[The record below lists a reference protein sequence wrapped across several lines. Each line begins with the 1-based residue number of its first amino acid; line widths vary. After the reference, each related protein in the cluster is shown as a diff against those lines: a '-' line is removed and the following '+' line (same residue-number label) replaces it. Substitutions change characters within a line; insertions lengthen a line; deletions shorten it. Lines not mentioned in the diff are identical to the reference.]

1 MKLPKKISIKYQE
14 LSIKNRK
21 NVGLVLCIAILAT
34 SYLILNTA
42 PALAQELS
50 RTVTLV
56 YPALEHKIDPG
67 GRAEGITKIINDS
80 SVPLTF
86 NLNVQ
91 DFVVTDTI
99 GTPNILP
106 PNTLSRK
113 YSAAAWIG
121 VTPNVFTLQPGQKQ
135 NLNYFIQVPKDARPG
150 GHYAAIVYAPETKTG
165 ATGTGSTVNS
175 QLGSIFYITINGP
188 VKEQALITK
197 FFANPFQEYG
207 PVKILTQ
214 LKNLGDLHVAP
225 KGTVTV
231 TGLLF
236 NSTQDLAGHNIFPE
250 AARDFQNTF
259 GQTLMVGRY
268 KAVLLAS
275 YGVNNNLPLT
285 ATVYFWVFPWR
296 IAVVITLAIIALILA
311 ALYLRKR
318 RKDGPSKPTKPQEE
332 AVVSPT
338 TPTVE

>member
-1 MKLPKKISIKYQE
+1 MKLPNLKLKTENLKLKII
-14 LSIKNRK
+14 
-21 NVGLVLCIAILAT
+21 LVLFFTFYFLHFTFAQ
-34 SYLILNTA
+34 
-42 PALAQELS
+42 PALAQEVS

-56 YPALEHKIDPG
+56 YPALEHKLDPG
-67 GRAEGITKIINDS
+67 GHAEGVTKIINDS
-80 SVPLTF
+80 TIPLTF

-106 PNTLSRK
+106 PNTLNSK

-121 VTPNVFTLQPGQKQ
+121 VTPTKFTLQPGQKQ
-135 NLNYFIQVPKDARPG
+135 NLDYFIQVPGDARPG
-150 GHYAAIVYAPETKTG
+150 GHYAAIVYAPETKAG

-175 QLGSIFYITINGP
+175 QLGSIFYITVNGP
-188 VKEQALITK
+188 IKEQALITK

-207 PVKILTQ
+207 PVNVLTQ
-214 LKNLGDLHVAP
+214 LKNLGDLHIAP

-231 TGLLF
+231 TGLFF
-236 NSTQDLAGHNIFPE
+236 NQTQNLPTHNIFPQ
-250 AARDFQNTF
+250 ASRDFSNAF

-275 YGVNNNLPLT
+275 YGVNNNLPLM
-285 ATVYFWVFPWR
+285 ATVYFWIFPWR
-296 IAVVITLAIIALILA
+296 ITLVIVLAIVALILA

-318 RKDGPSKPTKPQEE
+318 KKDDSEKPKEAEVEPIAPPTLVEETK
-332 AVVSPT
+332 
-338 TPTVE
+338 